1 MHKAICSI
9 CASIQWII
17 LLGTRNEAIYKNS
30 WLTVLIKFRLLFLFF
45 SSVVGGL
52 YFKNLTYSLINLL
65 PRKLSTKL
73 LILVLIH
80 IFFLI
85 RIGHETLADE
95 NYADDEIEIELA
107 PIAVQLAYVQQVKI
121 LIFQNNISPSW
132 KYDFF

>member
-121 LIFQNNISPSW
+121 LIFQNNISPS
-132 KYDFF
+132 